1 MHARIIIIIKR
12 REKTSSLSFIM
23 RRRLLFPRLFAL
35 GMLLLLFVV
44 VVVVVV
50 VVVLCSDVVHAL
62 NTDGGGDASSFTI
75 GFPSISASEH
85 DANARLLRT
94 KLTNPPRGTLNIAL
108 ITCEFDG
115 PTNNGGIGTQFTALA
130 KLYAKNGH
138 FVTVVFTEGERYE
151 QQQHS
156 GVPHTHVSSIV
167 TSRERRFCKK
177 PPPPPYPGFARSDR
191 CYSFLFLLLHLLLL
205 FNIGVKTNRSRTGSN
220 TTETNTTLNS
230 SDCIDR
236 TKITSDDTY

>member
-35 GMLLLLFVV
+35 GMLLF
-44 VVVVVV
+44 VVVV
-50 VVVLCSDVVHAL
+50 VVVLCSDVAHAL
-62 NTDGGGDASSFTI
+62 NPPDGGGDASSFTI

-156 GVPHTHVSSIV
+156 GVPHTH
-167 TSRERRFCKK
+167 TSRPSSLLENVVFAKNPPLSLRFCA
-177 PPPPPYPGFARSDR
+177 F
-191 CYSFLFLLLHLLLL
+191 
-205 FNIGVKTNRSRTGSN
+205 
-220 TTETNTTLNS
+220 
-230 SDCIDR
+230 
-236 TKITSDDTY
+236 

>member
-35 GMLLLLFVV
+35 GMLLF

-151 QQQHS
+151 QQERS
-156 GVPHTHVSSIV
+156 GVPHTH
-167 TSRERRFCKK
+167 TSRPSSLLENVVFAKNS
-177 PPPPPYPGFARSDR
+177 PLTLSGFARSDR

>member
-1 MHARIIIIIKR
+1 MHARIIIIIIKR

-50 VVVLCSDVVHAL
+50 LCSDVAHAL
-62 NTDGGGDASSFTI
+62 NPPDGGGDASSFTI

-156 GVPHTHVSSIV
+156 GVPHTH
-167 TSRERRFCKK
+167 TSRPSSLLENVVFAKS
-177 PPPPPYPGFARSDR
+177 PPPLTSPVLRVLTVVIPFSFYFCCTFC
-191 CYSFLFLLLHLLLL
+191 CYS
-205 FNIGVKTNRSRTGSN
+205 IGVKTNRSRTGSN

>member
-1 MHARIIIIIKR
+1 MSIVVSRVLGFGGLI
-12 REKTSSLSFIM
+12 SLVMNCGIVCCLVM
-23 RRRLLFPRLFAL
+23 YLI
-35 GMLLLLFVV
+35 
-44 VVVVVV
+44 V

-62 NTDGGGDASSFTI
+62 NTDGGGDASFTI

-177 PPPPPYPGFARSDR
+177 SPPLTPVLRVLTVVIPFSFYFCTFC
-191 CYSFLFLLLHLLLL
+191 CYS
-205 FNIGVKTNRSRTGSN
+205 I
-220 TTETNTTLNS
+220 
-230 SDCIDR
+230 
-236 TKITSDDTY
+236 

>member
-1 MHARIIIIIKR
+1 MVFVVIEVVIVLVLARRRVCNIRKESSFYHHFCARAHHHHHKATREDVVVVVHHAASSSS
-12 REKTSSLSFIM
+12 SSL
-23 RRRLLFPRLFAL
+23 AL

-50 VVVLCSDVVHAL
+50 VVVLCPDVVHAL

-177 PPPPPYPGFARSDR
+177 SPPDPGCARSDR
-191 CYSFLFLLLHLLLL
+191 C
-205 FNIGVKTNRSRTGSN
+205 
-220 TTETNTTLNS
+220 
-230 SDCIDR
+230 
-236 TKITSDDTY
+236 

>member
-1 MHARIIIIIKR
+1 
-12 REKTSSLSFIM
+12 M

-35 GMLLLLFVV
+35 GMLLLLLFVV

-108 ITCEFDG
+108 VTCEFDG
-115 PTNNGGIGTQFTALA
+115 PTNNGGIGTQFTALG

-151 QQQHS
+151 QR
-156 GVPHTHVSSIV
+156 GVPRVYVVSILN
-167 TSRERRFCKK
+167 SRERRS
-177 PPPPPYPGFARSDR
+177 ARGPIS
-191 CYSFLFLLLHLLLL
+191 
-205 FNIGVKTNRSRTGSN
+205 
-220 TTETNTTLNS
+220 
-230 SDCIDR
+230 
-236 TKITSDDTY
+236 

>member
-23 RRRLLFPRLFAL
+23 RRRLLFPCLFAL
-35 GMLLLLFVV
+35 GMLLLLF
-44 VVVVVV
+44 VV

-167 TSRERRFCKK
+167 TSRERRFCK
-177 PPPPPYPGFARSDR
+177 PPYPGFARSDR

>member
-35 GMLLLLFVV
+35 GMLLLLLF

-156 GVPHTHVSSIV
+156 GVPHTH
-167 TSRERRFCKK
+167 TSRPSSLLENVVFAKNPPLSPVLRVLTVVIPFSFYFCT
-177 PPPPPYPGFARSDR
+177 FC
-191 CYSFLFLLLHLLLL
+191 CYS
-205 FNIGVKTNRSRTGSN
+205 I
-220 TTETNTTLNS
+220 
-230 SDCIDR
+230 
-236 TKITSDDTY
+236 

>member
-1 MHARIIIIIKR
+1 MVFVVIEVVIVLVLARRRVCNIRKESRVFIITFVHARIIIIKR
-12 REKTSSLSFIM
+12 QEKTSSLSFIM

-35 GMLLLLFVV
+35 GMLLLF

-85 DANARLLRT
+85 DANVRLLRT

-115 PTNNGGIGTQFTALA
+115 PTNNGGVGTQFTALA

-167 TSRERRFCKK
+167 TSRERRF
-177 PPPPPYPGFARSDR
+177 
-191 CYSFLFLLLHLLLL
+191 
-205 FNIGVKTNRSRTGSN
+205 
-220 TTETNTTLNS
+220 
-230 SDCIDR
+230 
-236 TKITSDDTY
+236 

>member
-1 MHARIIIIIKR
+1 MHARIIIIIIKR

-35 GMLLLLFVV
+35 GMLLLSF
-44 VVVVVV
+44 VVVV
-50 VVVLCSDVVHAL
+50 VVVLCSDVAHAL
-62 NTDGGGDASSFTI
+62 NPPDGGGDASSFTI

-156 GVPHTHVSSIV
+156 GVPHTH
-167 TSRERRFCKK
+167 TSRPSSLLENVVFAKNPPLSLRFCA
-177 PPPPPYPGFARSDR
+177 F
-191 CYSFLFLLLHLLLL
+191 
-205 FNIGVKTNRSRTGSN
+205 
-220 TTETNTTLNS
+220 
-230 SDCIDR
+230 
-236 TKITSDDTY
+236 